1 MVTDFFGWKAQND
14 LCLVLKM
21 PSTYLVP
28 EECKENGGVRG
39 DPKDGNAA
47 VENHKHILMDQG
59 KPEKNTQMSKKEL
72 TNTIKPHSGGPEEA

>member
-28 EECKENGGVRG
+28 KECKENGGVGG
-39 DPKDGNAA
+39 DSEYGDARVK
-47 VENHKHILMDQG
+47 NH
-59 KPEKNTQMSKKEL
+59 
-72 TNTIKPHSGGPEEA
+72 